1 MSKKHKKVGTTLNYW
16 RHFLFQVL
24 QLLNVLPF
32 PPLLLWSVFQQE
44 FKSVI
49 KKKRKKH
56 DKIVLLVNSNL
67 NNIKFLIYK
76 ALIDSVIS
84 RGEFVVTENVLK
96 EYNEIKKEKKI
107 KYLVYKR
114 LQSVYKTVLSYC
126 CLKFRKNTES
136 ENPKV
141 ARTKNGRIMLLS
153 NCVICDSKKSK
164 FFKQQEVSGLLCSLG
179 IKTPLNKIPLLGPLL
194 C

>member
-1 MSKKHKKVGTTLNYW
+1 M
-16 RHFLFQVL
+16 
-24 QLLNVLPF
+24 
-32 PPLLLWSVFQQE
+32 
-44 FKSVI
+44 
-49 KKKRKKH
+49 
-56 DKIVLLVNSNL
+56 
-67 NNIKFLIYK
+67 
-76 ALIDSVIS
+76 
-84 RGEFVVTENVLK
+84 
-96 EYNEIKKEKKI
+96 
-107 KYLVYKR
+107 
-114 LQSVYKTVLSYC
+114 LSYC